1 MTAPRCVRTEAQPPS
16 AAATANAAETFKSAT
31 FMMMFKSLRMRE
43 MSASQPP
50 GLACPAR
57 GLNML
62 AATGGASLG
71 SAKDAMLDNLFRR
84 LTAQPVR
91 GAALFSAATAE
102 ARQPHWFRDGAV
114 PDTIDG
120 RFPMLS
126 TVIALILVRLEQE
139 GDAGNDVSVALTERF
154 IAVMESEHRELGLSD
169 PTLGKT
175 VRKLVG
181 SLARRTALWRVA
193 VASADW
199 REPSR
204 ESVYRSE
211 PAEDTA
217 KHTRGALEALWS
229 RLERT
234 ELGAL
239 AEGKIE

>member
-1 MTAPRCVRTEAQPPS
+1 ML
-16 AAATANAAETFKSAT
+16 FKS
-31 FMMMFKSLRMRE
+31 FFGMRE
-43 MSASQPP
+43 KSPLQPP
-50 GLACPAR
+50 GLACPPR

-62 AATGGASLG
+62 AASGGASLW

-91 GAALFSAATAE
+91 GAALFSAATDE
-102 ARQPHWFRDGAV
+102 ARRPHWFRDGRV

-120 RFPMLS
+120 RFAMLS
-126 TVIALILVRLEQE
+126 TVVALILVRLERE
-139 GDAGNDVSVALTERF
+139 GDFGNELSVSLTERF

-181 SLARRTALWRVA
+181 SLARRTALWRTA
-193 VASADW
+193 VATTDW
-199 REPSR
+199 SEPTR
-204 ESVYRSE
+204 ESVYRSD
-211 PAEDTA
+211 PAEDLA
-217 KHTRGALEALWS
+217 RHTRAALKALWS

-234 ELGAL
+234 GPGAL